1 MAVQEKYGR
10 RLFCTNNEMQWLA
23 RQLCAGGTGAVCTA
37 VLSGAV
43 GEDEYLKTAGVG
55 APVSTLNSN
64 FASYSTLDFTES
76 QN

>member
-23 RQLCAGGTGAVCTA
+23 RQLSAGGTGAVCIA

-43 GEDEYLKTAGVG
+43 GEDEYMKTAGVG
-55 APVSTLNSN
+55 ASVSPLNSN
-64 FASYSTLDFTES
+64 FTCYSTLDLL
-76 QN
+76 Q